1 MLTTLAADHPV
12 NVAVA
17 AIRDG
22 RVAMHP
28 GGHLLL
34 PEGVAWPCA
43 TNNVLFVRN
52 FFAPLFDSVLGG
64 CKPCKPDEN
73 PNLQRRIVTG
83 QPGIGKSV
91 WGCVHRFAVAAAP
104 AAACC

>member
-1 MLTTLAADHPV
+1 MTKHAD
-12 NVAVA
+12 
-17 AIRDG
+17 
-22 RVAMHP
+22 
-28 GGHLLL
+28 GHLLL

-64 CKPCKPDEN
+64 CQPCKFGEDPK
-73 PNLQRRIVTG
+73 LQCRIVTG